1 MNNTCII
8 VQARL
13 SSSRIPNKMIK
24 PFANTTLL
32 DILLKKLQN
41 SNHIKS
47 KDVYVSVYEDKLKEI
62 VEKYNFNIYDRTKES
77 AYTENDMKI
86 MFEWWNKLPYEN
98 YIIISACHPF
108 LSIKTIDNFYNASL
122 INKNKGLFGV
132 VKRKN
137 YYWDSNKTMITNWPK
152 GQTTFNT
159 KAVEYTYEA
168 AHCLYSG
175 KMKDIGK
182 YIYMGDFSK
191 NEVELY
197 IIDNEFECLDIDEE
211 WQFDLYK
218 SYYKDINML

>member
-1 MNNTCII
+1 MKKTCII

-13 SSSRIPNKMIK
+13 NSSRIPKKMIK
-24 PFANTTLL
+24 PFAETTLL

-41 SNHIKS
+41 SKYIKNE
-47 KDVYVSVYEDKLKEI
+47 DVYISVYENELKNI
-62 VEKYNFNIYDRTKES
+62 AQKYNFNIFNRSKES

-108 LSIKTIDNFYNASL
+108 LSIKTIDDFYNKSL
-122 INKNKGLFGV
+122 INQKKGLFSV

-137 YYWDSNKTMITNWPK
+137 YYWNSKKKMITNWPE

-168 AHCLYSG
+168 AHCLYYG
-175 KMKDIGK
+175 KMKDIGE

-191 NEVELY
+191 NEVELFV
-197 IIDNEFECLDIDEE
+197 IDNEFECLDIDEE
-211 WQFDLYK
+211 WQFNLYK
-218 SYYKDINML
+218 SYYKDKKCN